1 MLPSSKKIGIIGGGQ
16 LGKMLIEAGKPW
28 NIHYNILETENAP
41 AADIANQHIIGSL
54 YDAEKIRELAAISDV
69 LTYEI
74 EHLNIEVLL
83 ELEKE
88 GHLIIPSPKIL
99 QIIQDKGLQKE
110 FFKTHNLSSTP
121 YVLVENKEEWKEQI
135 HHISGSKIAAKMRK
149 GGYDGKGV
157 QLINKTDIIEGHIPF
172 EEPCVLEQF
181 VENAKEISII
191 VSRNIDGDI
200 KCFPSVEME
209 FHPVSNLVEYLFSP
223 AQISNEIEQ
232 KCIDLATKCVEQL
245 NGVGLFAIELF
256 IDEDEKVY
264 INEIAPRPHNSGH
277 HTIEACYTSQ
287 YEQLNRILLGMPLGD
302 TTLIQPAAMLNLL
315 GAEGIEGTYELTGM
329 QEILSTKGVYIHLY
343 NKATTKPFRK
353 MGHITIMAENIENV
367 KKNAEFV
374 KKFMGMKKN

>member
-54 YDAEKIRELAAISDV
+54 YDAEKIKELAKISDV

-88 GHLIIPSPKIL
+88 GHLIVPSPKIL

-135 HHISGSKIAAKMRK
+135 HHISGNKIAAKMRK

-374 KKFMGMKKN
+374 KKFMGMKKI